1 MILLAFLLFLMFL
14 VNVVIVAWLSDAI
27 SGDLGALIVWSLIF
41 CVMFYSDARFI
52 DWLINTKHILS

>member
-14 VNVVIVAWLSDAI
+14 VNAAIIAWLSDTV
-27 SGDLGALIVWSLIF
+27 SGDLGALFVWIIILAIS
-41 CVMFYSDARFI
+41 FYADARFV